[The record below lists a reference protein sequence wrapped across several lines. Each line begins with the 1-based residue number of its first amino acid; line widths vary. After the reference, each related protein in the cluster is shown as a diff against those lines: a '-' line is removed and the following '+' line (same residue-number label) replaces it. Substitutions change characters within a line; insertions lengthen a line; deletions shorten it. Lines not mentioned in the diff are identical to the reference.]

1 MKKIIMVLAA
11 VIFFMS
17 PFVFAESEQAAGHDH
32 GMMQKG
38 DMQNEQKDLI
48 DVGNKVCPV
57 SGEEIDGSMMKAV
70 YEYEG
75 KVYNFCCADCI
86 DEFKKD
92 PEKYIKKVDEE
103 LKKESE

>member
-1 MKKIIMVLAA
+1 MALTVVM
-11 VIFFMS
+11 FFMS
-17 PFVFAESEQAAGHDH
+17 PSVFAESDKAAGHDH

-38 DMQNEQKDLI
+38 DMQNEQKDPV
-48 DVGNKVCPV
+48 DAGNKICPV
-57 SGEEIDGSMMKAV
+57 SGEEIGDSMMKAT

-75 KVYNFCCADCI
+75 RIYNFCCTGCI